1 MRGSIVGLSLDSSIS
16 DLALKFNVT
25 LEAIALQ
32 TRHILDEIRTHGH
45 EIHGIYI
52 SGGQAKNQPLM
63 QLLADVCKMP
73 VILPNNCSAAV
84 VLGAAMLGKFA
95 KEVTDDL
102 ASRGQVPRLQTQADA
117 DNESQRVGER
127 LWDIMVCRSS
137 TSAARV
143 TDMPPG
149 GNDTTRENRI
159 PCCFACRCQAA
170 GGQIPDLWG
179 GN

>member
-16 DLALKFNVT
+16 DLALRFNVT

-32 TRHILDEIRTHGH
+32 TRHILDELRTHGH
-45 EIHGIYI
+45 EIDGIYI

-73 VILPNNCSAAV
+73 VILPNNYSAAV

-95 KEVTDDL
+95 KEMTEGL
-102 ASRGQVPRLQTQADA
+102 ASRGQPPCLHTQADV

-127 LWDIMVCRSS
+127 LWDIMVRRSS
-137 TSAARV
+137 TSAAR
-143 TDMPPG
+143 G
-149 GNDTTRENRI
+149 H
-159 PCCFACRCQAA
+159 
-170 GGQIPDLWG
+170 
-179 GN
+179 